1 MSSEIKANKISPA
14 TGTAFTLGDSGDT
27 FTVPSGTT
35 LDIASGATLDTTGA
49 TVSGLTTGKVLQVV
63 QAVKTDTFSY
73 AGTTFAD
80 VTGLSVSITPSA
92 TSSKILIFSTI
103 NGAANFRYS
112 GIRLVRDS
120 TDIFIGDAAGSRTR
134 VTIPI
139 DSNSDEPSNSYVSRN
154 MGFNYLDSP
163 STTSA
168 TTYKIQVAIAYS
180 ASYTTYINTNADD
193 SDANFTLRSA
203 SNIIAMEIGA

>member
-1 MSSEIKANKISPA
+1 MSQLSVDQVDKQSGS
-14 TGTAFTLGDSGDT
+14 TLTLGGA
-27 FTVPSGTT
+27 GTT
-35 LDIASGATLDTTGA
+35 VQPHASA
-49 TVSGLTTGKVLQVV
+49 TVSGFGGGKVLQVV

-103 NGAANFRYS
+103 NGAANLRYS

-120 TDIFIGDAAGSRTR
+120 TDIFLGDAAGSRTR

-180 ASYTTYINTNADD
+180 ASYTTYINTNASDD
-193 SDANFTLRSA
+193 DANFTLRSA

>member
-1 MSSEIKANKISPA
+1 MSEIKSNKISPA
-14 TGTAFTLGDSGDT
+14 TGTNVTLGDSGDT
-27 FTVPSGTT
+27 FTIPSGVT
-35 LDIASGATLDTTGA
+35 LSNSGTASGF
-49 TVSGLTTGKVLQVV
+49 GKVLQVV
-63 QAVKTDTFSY
+63 QTVKTDTFSY
-73 AGTTFAD
+73 AGTAFAD

-103 NGAANFRYS
+103 NAAANLRYS

-120 TDIFIGDAAGSRTR
+120 TDIFLGDAAASRTR

-139 DSNSDEPSNSYVSRN
+139 DSNSDEPSNSYISRN
-154 MGFNYLDSP
+154 MHLNFLDSP

-168 TTYKIQVAIAYS
+168 TTYKIQVAITYS
-180 ASYTTYINTNADD
+180 ASYTTYINRSPDD
-193 SDANFTLRSA
+193 GDANYSLRSA

>member
-1 MSSEIKANKISPA
+1 MASEIKANKISPA

-27 FTVPSGTT
+27 FTIP
-35 LDIASGATLDTTGA
+35 SGATITNSGTATGF
-49 TVSGLTTGKVLQVV
+49 GGGKVLQVV

-103 NGAANFRYS
+103 NGAANLRYS

-120 TDIFIGDAAGSRTR
+120 TDIFLGDAAGSRTR
-134 VTIPI
+134 VSIPI

-180 ASYTTYINTNADD
+180 ASYTTYINTNASDD
-193 SDANFTLRSA
+193 DANFTLRSA

>member
-1 MSSEIKANKISPA
+1 MSEVKTDKLSPRTA
-14 TGTAFTLGDSGDT
+14 SGTVTLGTSGDT
-27 FTVPSGTT
+27 FSIPSGVT
-35 LDIASGATLDTTGA
+35 LSNSGTASGF
-49 TVSGLTTGKVLQVV
+49 GKVLQVV
-63 QAVKTDTFSY
+63 QTVKTDTFSY
-73 AGTTFAD
+73 TGATFAD

-103 NGAANFRYS
+103 NGAANLRYS

-120 TDIFIGDAAGSRTR
+120 TDIFIGDAAGTYRTR

-139 DSNSDEPSNSYVSRN
+139 DSNSDASYDNYLSRN
-154 MGFNYLDSP
+154 MSFNYLDSP

-168 TTYKIQVAIAYS
+168 TTYKIQVAIVHN
-180 ASYTTYINTNADD
+180 ASKTTYINRTPQDD
-193 SDANFTLRSA
+193 DANYSLRSA

>member
-1 MSSEIKANKISPA
+1 MSSLLKANSISAA
-14 TGTAFTLGDSGDT
+14 TGT
-27 FTVPSGTT
+27 TVTIPSGTT
-35 LDIASGATLDTTGA
+35 LDIASGATLSN
-49 TVSGLTTGKVLQVV
+49 SGTASGFGKVLQVV

-103 NGAANFRYS
+103 NGAANLRYS

-120 TDIFIGDAAGSRTR
+120 TDIFIGDAAGNRTR
-134 VTIPI
+134 VSIPI
-139 DSNSDEPSNSYVSRN
+139 DSNSDETSNNYVARN
-154 MGFNYLDSP
+154 MSLNYLDSP

-180 ASYTTYINTNADD
+180 ASYTTYINTNASDD
-193 SDANFTLRSA
+193 DANFTLRSA

>member
-1 MSSEIKANKISPA
+1 MSSEIKVNKITSSSGS
-14 TGTAFTLGDSGDT
+14 TLEFGGTGDT
-27 FTVPSGTT
+27 VSVG
-35 LDIASGATLDTTGA
+35 SGATVTGF
-49 TVSGLTTGKVLQVV
+49 GGGKVLQVV
-63 QAVKTDTFSY
+63 QTVKTDTFSY
-73 AGTTFAD
+73 TGATFTD

-103 NGAANFRYS
+103 NGAANLRYS

-120 TDIFIGDAAGSRTR
+120 TDIFIGDASGSRTR

-139 DSNSDEPSNSYVSRN
+139 DSNSDSTYDNYLSRN

-168 TTYKIQVAIAYS
+168 TTYKIQVAIVHN
-180 ASYTTYINTNADD
+180 ASKTTYINRTPQDDDADY
-193 SDANFTLRSA
+193 SLRSA